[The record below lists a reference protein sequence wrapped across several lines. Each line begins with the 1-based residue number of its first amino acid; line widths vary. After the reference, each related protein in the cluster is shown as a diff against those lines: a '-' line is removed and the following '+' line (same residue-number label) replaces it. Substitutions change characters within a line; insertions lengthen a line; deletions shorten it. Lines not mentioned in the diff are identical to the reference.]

1 MDQRIVQFVAA
12 LRASGV
18 RISLAET
25 ADAFN
30 AIEQLGVTDRDTFR
44 YTLRATLV
52 KENKDQPVFEKLFPL
67 FFQGN
72 EPPNMM
78 NPQQDLTPEE
88 ADKIAEALKQFTEEM
103 RKMLEKLMQGRPL
116 SQQELRQLDQMLNMD
131 DVNDLRYQNY
141 MTRQMEQAL
150 KFRQVQQALEE
161 LMSMLRQMGMD
172 KQRVEQLQKM
182 MEANQQSLKDQ
193 LSKHVGQ
200 RIAENIS
207 QQPRDDHMND
217 LYNRPFSALSDDEM
231 HQLRREVT
239 RIAAAMRTRL
249 ALRLKRAKT
258 GRLDVKSTLRNNQ
271 KYGSIPLELHHRD
284 QKLKPK
290 IVVICDISTSM
301 RQVSELMLSLLF
313 AIQDQI
319 SKTQAFAFID
329 HLKYISPFF
338 EGRQPEDAVGKIL
351 HQMPSGYYNTDLGSS
366 LEDFDEQFLDMVDSR
381 TTLILVGD
389 ARNNYN
395 DPRLDVFHTL
405 SRRSRSTIWLNPEA
419 LALWGTGDSD
429 MPKYAPMCSRIYQVS
444 NLNQLSDAVDRLLLG
459 Q

>member
-18 RISLAET
+18 RVSLAES
-25 ADAFN
+25 ADAFQ
-30 AIEQLGVTDRDTFR
+30 ALEKMGISDRNTFR
-44 YTLRATLV
+44 FTLRATLV
-52 KENKDQPVFEKLFPL
+52 KENKDQPIFEKLFPL
-67 FFQGN
+67 FFQGT
-72 EPPNMM
+72 EPPRMT
-78 NPQQDLTPEE
+78 NPSEDLTPEE
-88 ADKIAEALKQFTEEM
+88 ADQIAQALKQFTDEM

-116 SQQELRQLDQMLNMD
+116 NQNELQQLDRMMNME

-141 MTRQMEQAL
+141 LTRQMEQAL
-150 KFRQVQQALEE
+150 KFRQVQQALED

-182 MEANQQSLKDQ
+182 MEANQQALKDQ
-193 LSKHVGQ
+193 LAQHVGQ

-207 QQPRDDHMND
+207 EQPRKDRMDD
-217 LYNRPFSALSDDEM
+217 LYNRPFSALSDDDM
-231 HQLRREVT
+231 HDLRKEVT
-239 RIAAAMRTRL
+239 RIATVLRTRL
-249 ALRLKRAKT
+249 ALRLKRSKT

-271 KYGSIPLELHHRD
+271 KYGSVPLELHHRD

-329 HLKYISPFF
+329 HIKYISPYF
-338 EGRQPEDAVGKIL
+338 EGKQPQEAVGQIL
-351 HQMPSGYYNTDLGSS
+351 QQMPSGYYNTDLGSS
-366 LEDFDEQFLDMVDSR
+366 LEDFDASYLDMVDSR
-381 TTLILVGD
+381 TTLIVVGD

-395 DPRLDVFHTL
+395 DPGLDVFRHIA
-405 SRRSRSTIWLNPEA
+405 RRSRSAIWLNPEA
-419 LALWGTGDSD
+419 VPLWGTGDSD
-429 MPKYAPMCSRIYQVS
+429 MPKYAPS
-444 NLNQLSDAVDRLLLG
+444 AT
-459 Q
+459 

>member
-12 LRASGV
+12 LRANGV

-25 ADAFN
+25 ADAFHGV
-30 AIEQLGVTDRDTFR
+30 ESLGISDRDMFR

-52 KENKDQPVFEKLFPL
+52 KENKDQPIFEKLFPL
-67 FFQGN
+67 FFQGD
-72 EPPNMM
+72 EPPRMT
-78 NPQQDLTPEE
+78 NPEQDLTPEE
-88 ADKIAEALKQFTEEM
+88 ADKIAEALKQFTDDI

-116 SQQELRQLDQMLNMD
+116 NQNELAQLDQMMNINE
-131 DVNDLRYQNY
+131 VTDLRYQNY
-141 MTRQMEQAL
+141 LTRQMEQAL

-161 LMSMLRQMGMD
+161 LMAMLRQMGMD

-182 MEANQQSLKDQ
+182 MEANQQALKDQ
-193 LSKHVGQ
+193 LSRHVGQ
-200 RIAENIS
+200 KIAENMS
-207 QQPRDDHMND
+207 EHQHADRMDD
-217 LYNRPFSALSDDEM
+217 LYNRPFASLSDDEM

-239 RIAAAMRTRL
+239 RIAAVLRTRL

-271 KYGSIPLELHHRD
+271 KYGSVPLELHHRD

-301 RQVSELMLSLLF
+301 RQISELMLSLLF

-329 HLKYISPFF
+329 HIKYISPYF
-338 EGRQPEDAVGKIL
+338 EGQQPQDAVRAIL
-351 HQMPSGYYNTDLGSS
+351 QQMPSGYYNTDLGAS
-366 LEDFDEQFLDMVDSR
+366 LVDFDERYLDMVDSH
-381 TTLILVGD
+381 TTLIMVGD

-395 DPRLDVFHTL
+395 DPRLETFRL
-405 SRRSRSTIWLNPEA
+405 IARRSRSAIWLNPEA
-419 LALWGTGDSD
+419 IPLWGTGDSD
-429 MPKYAPMCSRIYQVS
+429 MPKYAPLCNRIFQVS
-444 NLNQLSDAVDRLLLG
+444 NLSQLSEAVDRLLLG
-459 Q
+459 R